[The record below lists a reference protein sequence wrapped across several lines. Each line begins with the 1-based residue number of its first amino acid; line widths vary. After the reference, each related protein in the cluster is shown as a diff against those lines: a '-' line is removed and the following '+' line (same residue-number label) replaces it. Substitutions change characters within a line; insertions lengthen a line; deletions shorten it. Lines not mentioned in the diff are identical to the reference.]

1 MGHGHDDS
9 ARPDR
14 YSHRDPVTDEALDW
28 ILQLQDAPGDAAVRR
43 DFERWLSGDPA
54 RGEAIARLERMRALP
69 ALRQASLQDVLRLG
83 AAPGG
88 VVAIPARS
96 RSPSRRWTMAAMAAA
111 AAILLAVGLHQYPA
125 LMIRWQA
132 DYATAPGDIR
142 RIALPDGS
150 SMTLNTASAVALDF
164 ADGRRR
170 VTLLQG
176 EAFFEV
182 RRDPDHPFRVTA
194 QFSAAEVKGTAFAVR
209 TDDDED
215 RVLLTRGAVEVS
227 RLSDPR
233 DSRLLAPG
241 QMVEA
246 TASMLS
252 DAVAADPS
260 RRLAWLDGRIV
271 ISDQPLGE
279 ALGELRRYFDGVIFL
294 ANSQAAATPVNG
306 SFHTVDPEAAIRTLA
321 ASAGASTTR
330 LPGGLLIIR

>member
-28 ILQLQDAPGDAAVRR
+28 LMQLQDAPGDAAMRR
-43 DFERWLSGDPA
+43 GFEQWLAGDPA

-69 ALRQASLQDVLRLG
+69 ALREATLQDALRLG

-88 VVAIPARS
+88 VVAMPR
-96 RSPSRRWTMAAMAAA
+96 RPRRWTMAAMAAA
-111 AAILLAVGLHQYPA
+111 AAILLAVGLHQYSA

-132 DYATAPGDIR
+132 DYATATGDIR
-142 RIALPDGS
+142 TIALPDGS
-150 SMTLNTASAVALDF
+150 SMTLNTASAAALDF

-176 EAFFEV
+176 EAFFDV
-182 RRDPDHPFRVTA
+182 HKDPDRPFRVTA

-227 RLSDPR
+227 RLADPG

-246 TASMLS
+246 TASKLS
-252 DAVAADPS
+252 DAVAVDPS

-271 ISDQPLGE
+271 VSDQPLGE
-279 ALGELRRYFDGVIFL
+279 ALGELRRYYGGVIL
-294 ANSQAAATPVNG
+294 IANSQAAATPVNG
-306 SFHTVDPEAAIRTLA
+306 SFRIADPEAAIRTLA